1 VLRWEPKELSGSRE
15 NAMLKYQ
22 PVYRQC
28 SRILFRHPQARH
40 SSTIDFSKLAAAL
53 KERELPVIYDTL
65 SPQPSYLLNQS
76 LKDFLRDSPS
86 FARAPA
92 YKHVRLPPG
101 HHLVYFPTPTTASQ
115 LLPDGTDTLHSPG
128 PPFTQ
133 RLWAGGRV
141 QFVDPD
147 QLRLDSRE
155 AALVERI
162 QDVRVTGE
170 QGSEKI
176 FVGIERRIGMCVQG
190 QPADMIRKRMM
201 EEAPQEDSQYPVK
214 NVGLIERRDLCFLRS
229 DASPLFQ
236 PGTPRKALKPPSD
249 PTFVV
254 SLTPTPALLFRFSA
268 LTFNAHAIHIDPEYT
283 RNVYGLP
290 KPLVHGPL
298 CLTIMLEC
306 LNQTIRGSKNPVIA
320 EIAYR
325 NFAPVFV
332 GEELRVCFKMKTSDG
347 EQSSLSRKQEWEVW
361 IETGEGENAM
371 LAVRGTASVTA
382 RSPKVR
388 NESNRLFSSS
398 R

>member
-1 VLRWEPKELSGSRE
+1 
-15 NAMLKYQ
+15 MLKYH
-22 PVYRQC
+22 PAFRQC
-28 SRILFRHPQARH
+28 SRILVRRPQARH
-40 SSTIDFSKLAAAL
+40 SSTIDFSKLEAAL

-76 LKDFLRDSPS
+76 LKDFLGDSPP

-92 YKHVRLPPG
+92 YKRVHLPPG

-115 LLPDGTDTLHSPG
+115 LLPDGTDALHSPG

-141 QFVDPD
+141 QFLDPD

-170 QGSEKI
+170 QGSEKV
-176 FVGIERRIGMCVQG
+176 FVGIERRIGMYVPG
-190 QPADMIRKRMM
+190 QPADIIRKRMTG
-201 EEAPQEDSQYPVK
+201 EAPKEDTLQYSLK

-229 DASPLFQ
+229 DASPLFR
-236 PGTPRKALKPPSD
+236 PVTSRKALKPPSD
-249 PTFVV
+249 PTFVI

-268 LTFNAHAIHIDPEYT
+268 LTFNAHAIHVDPEYT

-290 KPLVHGPL
+290 KLLVHGPL
-298 CLTIMLEC
+298 CLTLMLEC
-306 LNQTIRGSKNPVIA
+306 LNRTIRGSKNPVIA
-320 EIAYR
+320 EITYR

-332 GEELRVCFKMKTSDG
+332 GEELRVCCKMKTSDPG
-347 EQSSLSRKQEWEVW
+347 QSSLSTRQEWEVW
-361 IETGEGENAM
+361 IETGEGENAT
-371 LAVRGTASVTA
+371 LAVRGTAGVSA
-382 RSPKVR
+382 RPPKVR
-388 NESNRLFSSS
+388 NESYRLSSSS